1 MSSIV
6 FAGAARDCA
15 SHLPAVFANL
25 ERLAAVCDQAAFV
38 FVENDS
44 TDGTRELLRKFGAAH
59 SGVAL
64 FDLAGLGQLPVRALR
79 LEFAR
84 NAYLEYVRTDASLA
98 GFDYLCVMDMDDM
111 GAYPLDVARFR
122 AALAFLEGTDRCAG
136 VFANQQGPY
145 YDLWA
150 LRHRDYCPED
160 AWYEVLLW
168 ARQHHCSD
176 EEAFAQT
183 FARRIRSFAPGSAAV
198 EVDSAFGGL
207 GIYRLDWV
215 RRNANPYLGSRVRV
229 LRNGE
234 QLTAFRMQQC
244 EHVHF
249 HAGLRQLGLRLFIL
263 TDLINAVTA
272 EGVSFPPSAYRRLC
286 F

>member
-1 MSSIV
+1 VSSIV

-15 SHLPAVFANL
+15 GHLPAVFANL
-25 ERLAAVCDQAAFV
+25 ERLAAVCERAAFV

-44 TDGTRELLRKFGAAH
+44 ADGTGELLRRFAAEH
-59 SGVAL
+59 GGVTL

-84 NAYLEYVRTDASLA
+84 NAYLEYVRTEASLV

-111 GAYPLDVARFR
+111 GAYPLEVARFR
-122 AALAFLEGTDRCAG
+122 AALVFLERTDRCAG

-150 LRHRDYCPED
+150 LRHPDYCPDD
-160 AWYEVLLW
+160 AWYEVMLW
-168 ARQHHCSD
+168 ARQHNCSD

-183 FARRIRSFAPGSAAV
+183 FARRIRCFDPGSAAV

-207 GIYRLDWV
+207 GVYRLDCV

-229 LRNGE
+229 LRDGAR
-234 QLTAFRMQQC
+234 LAAFRMQQC

-263 TDLINAVTA
+263 PDLINAVTA
-272 EGVSFPPSAYRRLC
+272 AGVSFPPSAYRRLC